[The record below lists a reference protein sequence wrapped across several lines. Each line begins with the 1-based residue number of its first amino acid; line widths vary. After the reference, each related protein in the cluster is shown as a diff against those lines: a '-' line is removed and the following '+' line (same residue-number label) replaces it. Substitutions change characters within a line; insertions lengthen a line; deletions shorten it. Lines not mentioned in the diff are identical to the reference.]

1 MNGSERLSE
10 KAVLGTWKLLAYRFD
25 YDDGTHEEPYGP
37 DPLGMLH
44 YSEDGHVFVHIMA
57 AGREPLGSDSSTATS
72 EAAKA
77 ALGSHLSYCGTF
89 HVSDQTVIHEVQVSV
104 LQDFVGLTLQREIEV
119 VAARLT
125 LRGKNATFGGKRGT
139 AVLEWARAG

>member
-10 KAVLGTWKLLAYRFD
+10 KSVLGTWKLVAYRFD

-37 DPLGMLH
+37 DPIGMLH
-44 YSEDGHVFVHIMA
+44 YSEDRHVFVHMMA
-57 AGREPLGSDSSTATS
+57 AGRQPLGSDSSTATS
-72 EAAKA
+72 EAAQA
-77 ALGSHLSYCGTF
+77 ALGSHISYCGTF
-89 HVSDQTVIHEVQVSV
+89 QVFDQTVNHEVLVSV

-119 VAARLT
+119 AKDRLT

-139 AVLEWARAG
+139 AVLEWARAD